1 MMNKNDFENALMSTI
16 VEYISDQVILRY
28 AQCCKKA
35 VLLFT
40 GALIGYGDAVES
52 LKAMKED
59 GWSFTAVLSKAAAEV
74 ITEERI
80 QNDIDPDAIYVEG
93 APVNGRKLVNDAQ
106 YVIIP
111 ALTVNT
117 AAKLANCIYDNLVT
131 NMVFYANTS
140 GKPVIAAVDGCCP
153 DNKVREK
160 IGFHVTDRHKARMR
174 KNLVELVDFGYH
186 LTTAVSLPQKTDKVF
201 CADFGAVFDDI
212 YEDEAP
218 EVKIKSTVPECR
230 CPVSPD
236 APGARKSQINKK
248 VIGRTDVVEHA
259 DSNIIVVSKDAI
271 ITGLARDEAIYR
283 GITFIQE

>member
-1 MMNKNDFENALMSTI
+1 MSTI

-35 VLLFT
+35 VVLFS

-59 GWSFTAVLSKAAAEV
+59 GWAFTAVLSKAASEV
-74 ITEERI
+74 ITKERI

-93 APVNGRKLVNDAQ
+93 APVNGRQLVNDAQ
-106 YVIIP
+106 YVLIP

-117 AAKLANCIYDNLVT
+117 AAKLSNCIHDNLLT
-131 NMVFYANTS
+131 NMLFYANTS

-160 IGFHVTDRHKARMR
+160 IGFHVTDKHKARMR
-174 KNLVELVDFGYH
+174 KNLVNLVEFGYN
-186 LTTAVSLPQKTDKVF
+186 LTTAASLAKKTEEIF
-201 CADFGAVFDDI
+201 CSDFGIVFEDL
-212 YEDEAP
+212 YEDESP
-218 EVKIKSTVPECR
+218 EVKIKSPVPDCR
-230 CPVSPD
+230 CPVSPES
-236 APGARKSQINKK
+236 PGVRKAEIDKK
-248 VIGRTDVVEHA
+248 VIGRTDIVDHA
-259 DSNIIVVSKDAI
+259 DSNVIVVSKDAI

-283 GITFIQE
+283 GITIIQE